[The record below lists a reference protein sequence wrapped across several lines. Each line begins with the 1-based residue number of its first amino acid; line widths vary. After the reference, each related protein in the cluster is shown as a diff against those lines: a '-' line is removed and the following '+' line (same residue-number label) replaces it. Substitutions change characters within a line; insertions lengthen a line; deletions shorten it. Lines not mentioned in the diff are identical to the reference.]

1 MTTKPKKVFQA
12 RVIHNSKPAKDKG
25 DGGSKKKNKREARSS
40 EAISLV
46 IDLPFAP
53 AIGTMIRASPN
64 GEFLRVTAVF
74 WDIGNPSGLLV
85 FTEEPEPELL
95 HSFAAMQREGWQRV
109 DPAELARFFRR
120 NTAPSS

>member
-1 MTTKPKKVFQA
+1 MTTKPKKVFKA

-25 DGGSKKKNKREARSS
+25 DGGKKTKRGAPAP
-40 EAISLV
+40 EAISLI
-46 IDLPFAP
+46 IDMPFAP

-74 WDIGNPSGLLV
+74 WDIGDPRGLLV

-109 DPAELARFFRR
+109 DPTELARFFRR
-120 NTAPSS
+120 TDASG